1 MQANRAQ
8 AAIIAAMARRFP
20 DTGMGDVFRGAA
32 GRLPLQARTGLDGR
46 ERRRRAAREHSHR
59 AAEARRAPATAGR
72 RARFARW
79 RS

>member
-1 MQANRAQ
+1 MQANMPQ
-8 AAIIAAMARRFP
+8 AAIMAAMARRFP
-20 DTGMGDVFRGAA
+20 DWGMGDVSRGPA
-32 GRLPLQARTGLDGR
+32 GRLPLQARTGLEGR

-59 AAEARRAPATAGR
+59 AAEARRAPAKTGR